1 MTNPEEIDRED
12 TIETLENIAVL
23 QPGKNAQLAA
33 KKVSEKYKKMR
44 EANRRKNAFK
54 LSGEIVKIETVETP
68 PGNFKVPVSIPRT
81 SKINAAKKLR
91 KIYDKIRQKKAK
103 KLAQIEAKGIV
114 EKPKLYTK
122 SAG

>member
-33 KKVSEKYKKMR
+33 KKVREKYKKMR

-54 LSGEIVKIETVETP
+54 LSGEIVKI
-68 PGNFKVPVSIPRT
+68 
-81 SKINAAKKLR
+81 
-91 KIYDKIRQKKAK
+91 
-103 KLAQIEAKGIV
+103 
-114 EKPKLYTK
+114 
-122 SAG
+122 